1 MPYGSDMSKM
11 TPLLAKEMLAALIR
25 ERSQVQPLV
34 QLAVKIEDVEALA
47 EAYLDI
53 IGKLQDMSDRLDDCE
68 SELEEAH
75 TQMISV
81 EDEVAE
87 LRADLRA
94 ATGTR

>member
-1 MPYGSDMSKM
+1 MSKM

-53 IGKLQDMSDRLDDCE
+53 VGKLRDMSDRLDDCE